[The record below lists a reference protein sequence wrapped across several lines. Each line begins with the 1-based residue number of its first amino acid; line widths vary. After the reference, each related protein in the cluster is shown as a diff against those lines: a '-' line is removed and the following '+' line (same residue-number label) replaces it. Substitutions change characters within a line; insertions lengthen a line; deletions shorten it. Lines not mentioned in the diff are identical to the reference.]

1 MKKIAGLFAILA
13 VVTTSVFAQVSTDPT
28 DEFYDLVERWE
39 IEGIISEQP
48 PLRPYPLSKIEEIL
62 SNVIESENEYESEVA
77 QDYYERTFRR
87 PFKIQGLADGNV
99 RLGVDTPDDE
109 DWHDKQAI
117 LGLGVA
123 GDYSFREIVSAGYD
137 LNVYAT
143 NDITLDALPQYSAQP
158 YYFRDSVD
166 LKKLQAYWIMDASF
180 AGTYEDVYGQMGV
193 NHLSFGPF
201 YKKNAVVSPD
211 AKHTANFSFV
221 YAGEKLS
228 YTQALFGLSASNAN
242 KDVDDLFSKKFLA
255 IHSLNGQIFP
265 WLTASFY
272 EVTIYGDRFEPA
284 YIVPMPFIIT
294 QALSGFDDNTFMG
307 VSFTVRPIPGFAWV
321 NDLFIDDAGLA
332 DLIRFDFDT
341 KLQCTFQTA
350 FKYSPPSIN
359 WLDKLQLDYTMVS
372 PYMYTHKQNLID
384 PATGEW
390 RIGGLGVINY
400 QEYTTAGEP
409 LGLSLPPN
417 TERVT
422 LSASFTP
429 VKKLKLTARGAY
441 MRHANVN
448 ENLPDDEIMAYL
460 NSPEGYFITDGGIH
474 NHQHVLSNGDP
485 ANDGSNTYL
494 DSAWN
499 HFMFLTQDTQMHTYQ
514 AGFDIEYLL
523 TTQKYG
529 SLSVNLGYT
538 FEKIVNYGVDKE
550 IFVSKGGKYV
560 NKVDENGKIVLNE
573 DGIPEKVWKPN
584 ATRSDI
590 QKSRDVWHSNLKD
603 VMNHYLTFGIKYT
616 W

>member
-166 LKKLQAYWIMDASF
+166 VKKLQAFWIMDASF

-307 VSFTVRPIPGFAWV
+307 VSFTVRPVPGFVWV
-321 NDLFIDDAGLA
+321 NDLCLDDAGLG
-332 DLIRFDFDT
+332 DLIRLNFDT
-341 KLQCTFQTA
+341 KLQATFQSA
-350 FKYSPPSIN
+350 FKWSPVDVS
-359 WLDKLQLDYTMVS
+359 WFDKAEVRYTMVT
-372 PYMYTHKQNLID
+372 PYMYTHKQNIID
-384 PATGEW
+384 PETGNW
-390 RIGGLGVINY
+390 HIGGLGVINY

-417 TERVT
+417 TEQIS

-429 VKKLKLTARGAY
+429 VKHLKLTAYGSY
-441 MRHANVN
+441 TRHCNIN
-448 ENLPDDEIMAYL
+448 ESLPIDEALAYL
-460 NSPEGYFITDGGIH
+460 NSPAGYFVTDGGIH
-474 NHQHVLSNGDP
+474 NHQHCLDEGNP
-485 ANDGSNTYL
+485 ANKGNDTYL
-494 DSAWN
+494 DSAWH
-499 HFMFLTQDTQMHTYQ
+499 HFSFMLQETKMQTFH
-514 AGFDIEYLL
+514 AGLDISYILS
-523 TTQKYG
+523 TAKFG
-529 SLSVNLGYT
+529 SLSLDLGYT
-538 FEKIVNYGVDKE
+538 FEHIINAGVDKE
-550 IFVSKGGKYV
+550 IFPAQGGKF
-560 NKVDENGKIVLNE
+560 DESGKWEGNVKEE
-573 DGIPEKVWKPN
+573 DV
-584 ATRSDI
+584 
-590 QKSRDVWHSNLKD
+590 QKYIDTWRSNLYNLT
-603 VMNHYLTFGIKYT
+603 NHYIKFGLKFV